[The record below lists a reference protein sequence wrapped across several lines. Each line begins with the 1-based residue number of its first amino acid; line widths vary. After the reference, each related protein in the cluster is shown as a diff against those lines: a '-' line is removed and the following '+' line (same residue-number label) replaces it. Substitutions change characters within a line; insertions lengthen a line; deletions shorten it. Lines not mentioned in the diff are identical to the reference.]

1 MMSHTKRR
9 VSAILTRIGEKAVAN
24 VVLSV
29 GARLVWAPFC
39 LRSKLFVAWLN
50 VKQTVGNLTL

>member
-9 VSAILTRIGEKAVAN
+9 VSVILTRIGEKAVAN

-29 GARLVWAPFC
+29 GHVWFG
-39 LRSKLFVAWLN
+39 LLFVYAPNCLWF
-50 VKQTVGNLTL
+50 G